1 MFNRGDI
8 YMNDFWSKQVQS
20 TELLYYSREER
31 FNDENKDFWF
41 DRLKVKNGMKI
52 LEIGCGGGLFTN
64 MIKRYYPDCEV
75 YGIDLDENH
84 INFAKEK
91 SRELKLDVKY
101 SVADVRSLPFE
112 SETFDLVYSHTV
124 VEHVPFDD
132 FIREQWRV
140 LKTGGDLVITRVDM
154 VRKNDKPFTVL
165 EDEIGD
171 LYASLKLEP
180 QATVAKY
187 LEDPDMTM
195 RRLYEYKFR
204 AIDFKYDR
212 VIYYMPDIE
221 KDRTIALKQI
231 ERNYRCKLYYA
242 LFSLQR
248 ATNQKEMRN
257 TLLSTLKRQYEERV
271 RMYLSDEKIFD
282 FQSTLLITISAT
294 K

>member
-1 MFNRGDI
+1 
-8 YMNDFWSKQVQS
+8 MNDFWSKQVQS

-91 SRELKLDVKY
+91 CRELNLDVRY

-154 VRKNDKPFTVL
+154 VRKYDKPFTVL

-195 RRLYEYKFR
+195 RRLYEYKFID
-204 AIDFKYDR
+204 IDFKYDR

-221 KDRTIALKQI
+221 QDRTIALKQI

-271 RMYLSDEKIFD
+271 RMYLSNEKIFD

>member
-1 MFNRGDI
+1 
-8 YMNDFWSKQVQS
+8 MNDFWSKQVQS

-31 FNDENKDFWF
+31 FNDENRDFWF

-91 SRELKLDVKY
+91 CRELNLDVKY

-132 FIREQWRV
+132 FIREQRRV

-165 EDEIGD
+165 EDKIGD

-204 AIDFKYDR
+204 DIDFKYDR

-257 TLLSTLKRQYEERV
+257 TLLSALKRQYEERV
-271 RMYLSDEKIFD
+271 RRYLSDEKIFD

>member
-1 MFNRGDI
+1 
-8 YMNDFWSKQVQS
+8 MNDFWSKQVQS

-52 LEIGCGGGLFTN
+52 LEIGCGGGHFTN
-64 MIKRYYPDCEV
+64 MIKRYFPDCEV

-84 INFAKEK
+84 INFAREK
-91 SRELKLDVKY
+91 CRELKLDVKY

-195 RRLYEYKFR
+195 RRLHEYKFR
-204 AIDFKYDR
+204 DIDFKYDR

-221 KDRTIALKQI
+221 QDRTIALKQI

-282 FQSTLLITISAT
+282 FQSTLLITITAT